1 MTGFGGHVA
10 RVQSRMLIYQLA
22 SCGDVISICVDND
35 RNCGFNVIFLARV
48 YTIDASIHCDLN
60 VASVAKGKLN

>member
-1 MTGFGGHVA
+1 
-10 RVQSRMLIYQLA
+10 MLIYQLA

-35 RNCGFNVIFLARV
+35 RNCGFNIIFLARV
-48 YTIDASIHCDLN
+48 YTINARIHYDLN